1 MYNGILSIDH
11 PLIAVKDMDSAKE
24 HYEQLGFT
32 VPPRGS
38 HIEWGT
44 GNWCIMFENDYL
56 ELRGIVD
63 PERYTIS
70 LDKVLEKY
78 DEGLAGVAVGTKSAQ
93 GNYDEMLKNGLTPQP
108 LKGLTRNFELAEGWV
123 QPKFSLCFPQE
134 KDITGLMHVVCCQH
148 LTPELTR
155 KPEFLI
161 HPNGVTGVISLVG
174 RIDNP
179 DAVEAAQ
186 KKLLGEDAVERTGD
200 SITLTLPNG
209 QYIELLSCDEYDTTY
224 GEESKSLENINSY
237 LGVIK
242 LNVSNITQT
251 RHTLTENKIPFKVI
265 QDKQIRVHADY
276 ACGVVLE
283 FSEQ

>member
-11 PLIAVKDMDSAKE
+11 PLIAVVDMDSSRTV
-24 HYEQLGFT
+24 YEKLGFT

-56 ELRGIVD
+56 ELRGIID

-70 LDKVLEKY
+70 LDEVLAEY
-78 DEGLAGVAVGTKSAQ
+78 GEGLAGVAFGTKSAQ
-93 GNYDEMLKNGLTPQP
+93 GNYDEMIKNGLTPKP
-108 LKGLTRNFELAEGWV
+108 LKSLTRNFELPEGWV

-155 KPEFLI
+155 KPEFLQ
-161 HPNGVTGVISLVG
+161 HPNGTTGVISLIG
-174 RIDNP
+174 RIDDT
-179 DAVEAAQ
+179 DAVEAVQ
-186 KKLLGEDAVERTGD
+186 KVLLGDDAVSRIGN
-200 SITLTLPNG
+200 SIRLTLPNG
-209 QYIELLSCDEYDTTY
+209 QFIELLSAVEYDAFY
-224 GEESKSLENINSY
+224 GKESKTLTSKEAY

-242 LNVSNITQT
+242 LKVSDIKQT
-251 RHTLTENKIPFKVI
+251 CSALEQSTVPFKMISEKLV
-265 QDKQIRVHADY
+265 RVSAEHT
-276 ACGVVLE
+276 CGVVLE
-283 FSEQ
+283 FTE